1 FFQTLAIVLNL
12 LPLPPLDGFQAIAP
26 WLPRDLR
33 TTLYSL
39 GWYPLLLFYVGLS
52 YFPTFGAIFFTPIYV
67 ILARL
72 HIDPYIVLQLIG
84 FPNFYFWKH

>member
-1 FFQTLAIVLNL
+1 MDHDLADICQR
-12 LPLPPLDGFQAIAP
+12 PFC
-26 WLPRDLR
+26 LPRDLR

-39 GWYPLLLFYVGLS
+39 GWYPLLIFYVGLS
-52 YFPTFGAIFFTPIYV
+52 YFPTFGAIFFTPIYMT
-67 ILARL
+67 LARL